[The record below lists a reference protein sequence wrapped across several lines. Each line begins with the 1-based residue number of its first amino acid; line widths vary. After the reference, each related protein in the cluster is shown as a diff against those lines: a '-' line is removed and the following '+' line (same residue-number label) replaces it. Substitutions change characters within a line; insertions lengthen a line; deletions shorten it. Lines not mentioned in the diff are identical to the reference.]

1 MDAGGQRGHLRRSP
15 GATGSFLFRAHG
27 CPALTPV
34 QVEARVSVVHP
45 SSPQDRPDHFRLL
58 LGTAAFVIIAAGIR
72 EAAELLNSILLAMLL
87 TVTVVPAFDALR
99 RRGVP
104 KGLAVVL
111 TSLLL
116 AGVLLVLL
124 GTLGLS
130 GTRLIQVLPHYEE
143 RALSLRND
151 LEQLL
156 LARGIQLERIFS
168 LDLVDPNRLLGLAAG
183 FLSGL
188 GQVLS
193 QALLLILIVAFFLA
207 ERGMRDQTFHP
218 GGISARVAR
227 DVRQYLIITALTG
240 LGFAILVYLLMLLV
254 GTDLPLV
261 WAVLAFIMN
270 FVPNVGII
278 LSVVPPVL
286 LTLLEWGW
294 QRTLV
299 ILAGFLVLNFVVDN
313 LVKPRFMQS
322 GLDVPP
328 LVGLLSLVVWAYLLG
343 PIGTILALPLTIM
356 LRRVLQDADLTVP
369 GLSRGSG
376 RAPVAGAGKDT

>member
-1 MDAGGQRGHLRRSP
+1 M
-15 GATGSFLFRAHG
+15 
-27 CPALTPV
+27 TPT
-34 QVEARVSVVHP
+34 
-45 SSPQDRPDHFRLL
+45 DRHYRLL
-58 LGTAAFVIIAAGIR
+58 IGTAAFVVIAAGIR

-116 AGVLLVLL
+116 AGVLVVLL
-124 GTLGLS
+124 GVLGLS
-130 GTRLIQVLPHYEE
+130 GTRLIQVLPHYQE
-143 RALSLRND
+143 RALALRGG
-151 LEQLL
+151 LEALL
-156 LARGIQLERIFS
+156 LAWGIESERIFS
-168 LDLVDPNRLLGLAAG
+168 SELVDPNRLLGLAAG

-207 ERGMRDQTFHP
+207 ERGIRDQTFHP
-218 GGISARVAR
+218 GGTAARVAR
-227 DVRQYLIITALTG
+227 DVRQYLVITALSG
-240 LGFAILVYLLMLLV
+240 LGFSLLAYVLMLAV

-278 LSVVPPVL
+278 LAVIPPVL
-286 LTLLEWGW
+286 LTVLELSW
-294 QRTLV
+294 QRALV
-299 ILAGFLVLNFVVDN
+299 VLAVFLALNFVVDN
-313 LVKPRFMQS
+313 LIKPRFMQS

-328 LVGLLSLVVWAYLLG
+328 IVGLLSLVVWAYLLG
-343 PIGTILALPLTIM
+343 PIGTLLALPLTIAI
-356 LRRVLQDADLTVP
+356 RRVLEDADLAVP
-369 GLSRGSG
+369 GLSATAGS
-376 RAPVAGAGKDT
+376 AP

>member
-1 MDAGGQRGHLRRSP
+1 MTSTSP
-15 GATGSFLFRAHG
+15 D
-27 CPALTPV
+27 
-34 QVEARVSVVHP
+34 RV
-45 SSPQDRPDHFRLL
+45 DRHYRLL

-72 EAAELLNSILLAMLL
+72 VAAELLNSILLAMLL
-87 TVTVVPAFDALR
+87 TVSVVPAFDALR

-116 AGVLLVLL
+116 AGVLVVLL
-124 GTLGLS
+124 GALGLS
-130 GTRLIQVLPHYEE
+130 GTRLIAVLPHYQE
-143 RALSLRND
+143 RALSLRTE
-151 LEQLL
+151 LEGLL
-156 LARGIQLERIFS
+156 RAWGIEPERIFS
-168 LDLVDPNRLLGLAAG
+168 FELVDPNRLLGLAAG

-218 GGISARVAR
+218 GGTAARVAR
-227 DVRQYLIITALTG
+227 DVRQYLVITALTG
-240 LGFAILVYLLMLLV
+240 LGFSVLVYFLMLAV
-254 GTDLPLV
+254 GTDLALV

-278 LSVVPPVL
+278 LSVVPPAI
-286 LTLLEWGW
+286 LTLLELGW
-294 QRTLV
+294 QRTVV

-328 LVGLLSLVVWAYLLG
+328 IVGLLSLVIWAYLLG
-343 PIGTILALPLTIM
+343 PIGTLLALPLTIAV
-356 LRRVLQDADLTVP
+356 RRVLEDAQVAVP
-369 GLSRGSG
+369 GLSRGT
-376 RAPVAGAGKDT
+376 PPPP

>member
-1 MDAGGQRGHLRRSP
+1 MNTTPEVSIPHDRS
-15 GATGSFLFRAHG
+15 
-27 CPALTPV
+27 
-34 QVEARVSVVHP
+34 
-45 SSPQDRPDHFRLL
+45 DRHYRLL
-58 LGTAAFVIIAAGIR
+58 LGTAAFVIVAAGIR

-116 AGVLLVLL
+116 AGGLVVLL

-130 GTRLIQVLPHYEE
+130 GTRLIQMLPHYEA
-143 RALSLRND
+143 RALSLRKE
-151 LEQLL
+151 LEGLL
-156 LARGIQLERIFS
+156 LARGIQPERILS

-207 ERGMRDQTFHP
+207 ERGIRDQTFHP
-218 GGISARVAR
+218 GGTAARVAL
-227 DVRQYLIITALTG
+227 DVRQYLAITTLTG
-240 LGFAILVYLLMLLV
+240 LGFAVLVYFLMLAV
-254 GTDLPLV
+254 GTDLALV

-278 LSVVPPVL
+278 LSVVPPVI
-286 LTLLEWGW
+286 LTLLELGW
-294 QRTLV
+294 QRAV
-299 ILAGFLVLNFVVDN
+299 VVLAGFLVLNFIVDN

-343 PIGTILALPLTIM
+343 PIGTILALPLTIA

-369 GLSRGSG
+369 GLG
-376 RAPVAGAGKDT
+376 RADQQ

>member
-1 MDAGGQRGHLRRSP
+1 MAP
-15 GATGSFLFRAHG
+15 T
-27 CPALTPV
+27 
-34 QVEARVSVVHP
+34 
-45 SSPQDRPDHFRLL
+45 DRHYRLL

-116 AGVLLVLL
+116 AGVLVVLL
-124 GTLGLS
+124 GLLGLS
-130 GTRLIQVLPHYEE
+130 GTRLIQVLPHYQE
-143 RALSLRND
+143 RALALRGD
-151 LEQLL
+151 LEALL
-156 LARGIQLERIFS
+156 RDWGIESERIFS
-168 LDLVDPNRLLGLAAG
+168 SELVDPNRLLGLAAG

-207 ERGMRDQTFHP
+207 ERGIRDQTFHP
-218 GGISARVAR
+218 GGTAARVAR
-227 DVRQYLIITALTG
+227 DVRQYLIITALSG
-240 LGFAILVYLLMLLV
+240 LGFSILAYVLMLAV
-254 GTDLPLV
+254 GTDLALV

-270 FVPNVGII
+270 FVPNIGII
-278 LSVVPPVL
+278 LSVIPPVL
-286 LTLLEWGW
+286 LTLLELSW
-294 QRTLV
+294 QRALV
-299 ILAGFLVLNFVVDN
+299 VLAVFLVLNFVVDN
-313 LVKPRFMQS
+313 LIKPRFMKS

-343 PIGTILALPLTIM
+343 PIGTLLALPLTIAI
-356 LRRVLQDADLTVP
+356 RRVLQDADLAVP
-369 GLSRGSG
+369 GLSATADP
-376 RAPVAGAGKDT
+376 AP

>member
-1 MDAGGQRGHLRRSP
+1 MTQ
-15 GATGSFLFRAHG
+15 
-27 CPALTPV
+27 
-34 QVEARVSVVHP
+34 P
-45 SSPQDRPDHFRLL
+45 SSPSHSSDRHYRFLVA
-58 LGTAAFVIIAAGIR
+58 TAAFVIIAAGIK
-72 EAAELLNSILLAMLL
+72 ESAELLNSILLAMLL

-116 AGVLLVLL
+116 AGVLVVLL
-124 GTLGLS
+124 GALGLS

-143 RALSLRND
+143 RALSLRH
-151 LEQLL
+151 EFERLL
-156 LARGIQLERIFS
+156 LARGIQPERVFS
-168 LDLVDPNRLLGLAAG
+168 VELVDPNRLLGLAAG

-207 ERGMRDQTFHP
+207 ERRMRGQTFHP
-218 GGISARVAR
+218 GGTAALVAG
-227 DVRQYLIITALTG
+227 DVRRYLVITALTG
-240 LGFAILVYLLMLLV
+240 LGFSLLVYLLMLVV

-278 LSVVPPVL
+278 LSVIPPVI
-286 LTLLEWGW
+286 LTLLELSW
-294 QRTLV
+294 QRALV
-299 ILAGFLVLNFVVDN
+299 VLAGFLVLNFVVDN

-328 LVGLLSLVVWAYLLG
+328 LVGLLSLVIWAYLLG
-343 PIGTILALPLTIM
+343 PIGAILAIPLTIAIRRM
-356 LRRVLQDADLTVP
+356 LQEEGLAVP
-369 GLSRGSG
+369 GLG
-376 RAPVAGAGKDT
+376 GAAS

>member
-1 MDAGGQRGHLRRSP
+1 MTHP
-15 GATGSFLFRAHG
+15 T
-27 CPALTPV
+27 PALGRSDRHY
-34 QVEARVSVVHP
+34 RV
-45 SSPQDRPDHFRLL
+45 LI
-58 LGTAAFVIIAAGIR
+58 GTAAFVIIAAGIR
-72 EAAELLNSILLAMLL
+72 EAAEVLNSILLAMLL

-116 AGVLLVLL
+116 AGGLVALL
-124 GTLGLS
+124 GVLGFS

-143 RALSLRND
+143 RALSLRKE
-151 LEQLL
+151 LEGLL
-156 LARGIQLERIFS
+156 QAWGIQPERILS

-188 GQVLS
+188 GQVLG

-207 ERGMRDQTFHP
+207 ERGIRDQTFHP
-218 GGISARVAR
+218 GGTTARVAR
-227 DVRQYLIITALTG
+227 DVRQYLVITALTG
-240 LGFAILVYLLMLLV
+240 LGFSVVVYILMLVV
-254 GTDLPLV
+254 GTDLALV

-278 LSVVPPVL
+278 LSVIPPVI
-286 LTLLEWGW
+286 LTLLELSW
-294 QRTLV
+294 QRAVLV
-299 ILAGFLVLNFVVDN
+299 LAGFLVLNFVVDN

-328 LVGLLSLVVWAYLLG
+328 IVGLLSLVVWAYLLG
-343 PIGTILALPLTIM
+343 PIGTLLALPLTIAV
-356 LRRVLQDADLTVP
+356 RRVLEDAEVAVP
-369 GLSRGSG
+369 GLTR
-376 RAPVAGAGKDT
+376 GAGSSA